1 MLPRSDLLAGSRH
14 ADQLTPVLDQVE
26 TALRTW
32 EPCWTPFLEG
42 AVREEAE
49 ERLGGLADLE
59 LQGDGGFPGAERQ
72 RLLLWRRDS
81 GLDPASLESP
91 LIGLELAGNFLFDPA
106 EPDDLRSTLLQLGL
120 PASGCGDLW
129 LRGDRGGEAVL
140 AAELAGTLD
149 GREFRVR
156 SVTVQLSLRPL
167 ANLQPPQ
174 RRQPRRFHTVEA
186 STRLDAVASAGF
198 GLARSRMASLIR
210 AGQVRVNWEPVNS
223 PSREL
228 VAGERVQLSGRGE
241 LCIEAITPTKRDRF
255 RVNLLR
261 S

>member
-1 MLPRSDLLAGSRH
+1 MQRATR
-14 ADQLTPVLDQVE
+14 
-26 TALRTW
+26 
-32 EPCWTPFLEG
+32 G
-42 AVREEAE
+42 ARC
-49 ERLGGLADLE
+49 RGGGL
-59 LQGDGGFPGAERQ
+59 
-72 RLLLWRRDS
+72 
-81 GLDPASLESP
+81 
-91 LIGLELAGNFLFDPA
+91 
-106 EPDDLRSTLLQLGL
+106 
-120 PASGCGDLW
+120 
-129 LRGDRGGEAVL
+129 
-140 AAELAGTLD
+140 
-149 GREFRVR
+149 
-156 SVTVQLSLRPL
+156 
-167 ANLQPPQ
+167 Q